1 MNRVQPLT
9 CKDLSEIVLIHD
21 DAFKGFF
28 LTELGNDFLNLYY
41 KSVMQ
46 SDNGIILG
54 YFKDNVLIGF
64 CAATT
69 ISNGFNKKLVID
81 NLFKFTIIGL
91 KIFFTKPKA
100 IIRLIKNFT
109 KGDSSINDNGNY
121 AELLSIGVSSNT
133 QGLGVGKSMLSALEH
148 YLASKEC
155 EKLSLTTDFENNEKA
170 LGFYKAMGYNI
181 MYDFIAYPD
190 RHMYRLIK
198 DIKLKL

>member
-1 MNRVQPLT
+1 MNKVQPLT

-28 LTELGNDFLNLYY
+28 LTELGDDFLNLYY

-46 SDNGIILG
+46 SENGIILG
-54 YFKDNVLIGF
+54 YFKDNKLTGF

-69 ISNGFNKKLVID
+69 LSHGFNKKLVTE
-81 NLFKFTIIGL
+81 NLFKFIIIGIKL
-91 KIFFTKPKA
+91 FFTKPNA

-109 KGDSSINDNGNY
+109 KKNSSINDNGEY

-155 EKLSLTTDFENNEKA
+155 KKLSLTTDFENNEKA
-170 LGFYKAMGYNI
+170 LGFYKTMGYNI
-181 MYDFIAYPD
+181 MYDFITYPN

-198 DIKLKL
+198 YI